1 MTQKEKKAAYNKAW
15 YQENKEILVAKREAN
30 KERKVA
36 YDKDYWEAQKD
47 GLYTVYYL
55 KEEHYVGM
63 TTSLFKRLLKHKS
76 KKNRHMK
83 DVEIIGKYQTKEEA
97 ARVEAAL
104 HSMGYLGRNPIFK
117 QQQLTQLI

>member
-1 MTQKEKKAAYNKAW
+1 MPYKNKEDKAAHNKA
-15 YQENKEILVAKREAN
+15 YKEAN
-30 KERKVA
+30 RETINA
-36 YDKDYWEAQKD
+36 YHKKYRAAQKD

-63 TTSLFKRLLKHKS
+63 TTILQKRLNTHKS
-76 KKNRHMK
+76 HYNRHIK
-83 DVEIIGKYQTKEEA
+83 DVEIIGKYQTKVGA

-104 HSMGYLGRNPIFK
+104 HSMGYLGRHPNFK